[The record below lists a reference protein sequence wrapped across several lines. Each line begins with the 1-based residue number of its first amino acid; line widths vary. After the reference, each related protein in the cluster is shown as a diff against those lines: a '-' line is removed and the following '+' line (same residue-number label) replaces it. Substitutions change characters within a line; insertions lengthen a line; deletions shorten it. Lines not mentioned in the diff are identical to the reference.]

1 MNTYRKT
8 EKMQYRYQ
16 NEHLSKD
23 RKKCS
28 TDIKMNTFRKTE
40 KNENC
45 QKAAQGSNISL
56 VSIVMTSDFLHQIS
70 LVSAIG
76 QMECLRSGLNKWLSV
91 IMSKL
96 IFNLICCTL
105 TLFICV

>member
-1 MNTYRKT
+1 MNTY
-8 EKMQYRYQ
+8 
-16 NEHLSKD
+16 L
-23 RKKCS
+23 
-28 TDIKMNTFRKTE
+28 KTE

-56 VSIVMTSDFLHQIS
+56 VSIVMTSDFLHQLS

-91 IMSKL
+91 IMSMPVVSKL
-96 IFNLICCTL
+96 IFYLICCTL